1 MKGFDMFD
9 SCMDEETIEKLDA
22 TPLLELIKE
31 YGSWNVTDGN
41 WTEDSWDFMDT
52 FVKIQKYLSIAPLF
66 NMYVSADLKDSTKN
80 IIVVSYPSLSW
91 QFVQTDPITPNIVG
105 TCCVRLHIAKCLTGF
120 KLCAITTNNT
130 QQHATG
136 CANGRNITSNNVG
149 SCWPTMSRNKWNA
162 VSRCRT

>member
-52 FVKIQKYLSIAPLF
+52 FVKIQKNLSIAPLF
-66 NMYVSADLKDSTKN
+66 NMYVSADLKDSTNN
-80 IIVVSYPSLSW
+80 IIVVSYPSLSYLILSV
-91 QFVQTDPITPNIVG
+91 FRP
-105 TCCVRLHIAKCLTGF
+105 
-120 KLCAITTNNT
+120 
-130 QQHATG
+130 
-136 CANGRNITSNNVG
+136 
-149 SCWPTMSRNKWNA
+149 
-162 VSRCRT
+162 

>member
-52 FVKIQKYLSIAPLF
+52 FVKIQKKLSIAPLF
-66 NMYVSADLKDSTKN
+66 NMYVSADLKDSTNN

-91 QFVQTDPITPNIVG
+91 
-105 TCCVRLHIAKCLTGF
+105 
-120 KLCAITTNNT
+120 
-130 QQHATG
+130 
-136 CANGRNITSNNVG
+136 
-149 SCWPTMSRNKWNA
+149 
-162 VSRCRT
+162 